1 MDAIWSMPLSKVF
14 PGDKLQILVENQG
27 RIGFGGGN
35 VDFKGKTNPCYDRK
49 IYLPI
54 HFSVNRG
61 DEYTNDKFMVILR
74 PCWQR
79 YFVWPCVTRMGNDW
93 NAYE

>member
-35 VDFKGKTNPCYDRK
+35 VDFKGNINLCYEIKK
-49 IYLPI
+49 ILQYKVFI
-54 HFSVNRG
+54 DSG
-61 DEYTNDKFMVILR
+61 DLQKLNL
-74 PCWQR
+74 
-79 YFVWPCVTRMGNDW
+79 
-93 NAYE
+93 